1 MTVMEQE
8 LEPTITTS
16 VSSIIRRPSLLR
28 SPPSTQLT
36 TYTAK
41 AHPPQLSPTHSTK
54 AFEDPVTKKPSS
66 RPSSQ
71 TNNNNKSAEI
81 SRTQHKLMLQRQSFL
96 ADDKNYLDHPD
107 NMRRLTKELDRVNR
121 EYRYVKQYQD
131 PFALSLKRVM
141 QQQQQQQ
148 QCGLPSLLVSNS
160 TLSSAASS
168 WSSTSSQHLIPPRLQ
183 RRASSHTVHDYLMN
197 FKEERRHSLSQL
209 VADNRSSS
217 PGFIGRIFGSAV
229 MHHPPLSSSQLK
241 RHPHV
246 A

>member
-1 MTVMEQE
+1 ME
-8 LEPTITTS
+8 LEPTIT
-16 VSSIIRRPSLLR
+16 SIITRPSIQR

-36 TYTAK
+36 AYTAH

-54 AFEDPVTKKPSS
+54 VFEKSPS

-71 TNNNNKSAEI
+71 TNNNNKTTEI

-121 EYRYVKQYQD
+121 EYRCVKQYQD

-141 QQQQQQQ
+141 QQQQQ
-148 QCGLPSLLVSNS
+148 CPSLLVSNS

-168 WSSTSSQHLIPPRLQ
+168 WSSTSSQHLIPPQLQ
-183 RRASSHTVHDYLMN
+183 RRASSNTVHEYLMN
-197 FKEERRHSLSQL
+197 FKEERRHSFSLL
-209 VADNRSSS
+209 MADRSSSS
-217 PGFIGRIFGSAV
+217 PGFLGRIFGSTV